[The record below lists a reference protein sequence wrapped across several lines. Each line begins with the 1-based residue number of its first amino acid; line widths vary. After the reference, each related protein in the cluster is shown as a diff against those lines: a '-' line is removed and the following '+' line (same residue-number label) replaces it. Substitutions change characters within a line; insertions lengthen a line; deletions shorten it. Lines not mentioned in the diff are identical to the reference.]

1 MAESPNLI
9 RRFHAGESQA
19 FAELISE
26 HKDDVYTLCL
36 RMLGPETAESATES
50 IFLQAHQAM
59 HRLDTE
65 TDLHMWILQRT
76 VHHTTEAK
84 NDPDEESLTEKS
96 ALAQRL
102 LNELEPTFRVA
113 VILRDVLRL
122 SEDEIATILA
132 LPIGTARSRI
142 HRGRLT
148 LGRNFSPHLDRI

>member
-1 MAESPNLI
+1 MSDSPNLI
-9 RRFHAGESQA
+9 RRFHAGEPQA
-19 FAELISE
+19 FAELVAE

-36 RMLGPETAESATES
+36 RMLGPADAESATES

-65 TDLHMWILQRT
+65 TDLHIWILQRT
-76 VHHTTEAK
+76 VHHSLETK
-84 NDPDEESLTEKS
+84 SDPAEENLTENS
-96 ALAQRL
+96 ALAQRI

-122 SEDEIATILA
+122 SEEEISKILS

-148 LGRNFSPHLDRI
+148 LGRNYSPHLDRI